1 MKPLI
6 IGNILKSFLKSYDE
20 GACDNLS
27 QEDQQKLLDNL
38 SIMYSK
44 ITKMQEKTYTIE
56 EASLYLNV
64 TRQSIYNYTKQG
76 KLHPIKQKGGV
87 LQYKEKELE
96 TLKHKKNK

>member
-27 QEDQQKLLDNL
+27 QEDQQELLDNL

-64 TRQSIYNYTKQG
+64 TRQSIYNYTKQE